1 MTGGD
6 ESILVLALG
15 NDIVGDDGVALEAAR
30 ALREMLPNE
39 SAVDVL
45 ETTEGGLG
53 MLDILS
59 PYRRVLL
66 LDSIEA
72 GDDPAGEVREFS
84 RSDFDKVLGPCP
96 HYAGLPEVI
105 ALAEKLGIDFPSELR
120 VLTIKI
126 DPQEEFRQG
135 LTDEIRRALPAFVDQ
150 AAVILNDWIGDNAR
164 NITH

>member
-1 MTGGD
+1 MTRRD
-6 ESILVLALG
+6 DSILILALG

-30 ALREMLPNE
+30 VLTERFDGQPDL
-39 SAVDVL
+39 DVI

-53 MLDILS
+53 MIDILS

-72 GDDPAGEVREFS
+72 GDDPAGKVREFS
-84 RSDFDKVLGPCP
+84 RADFHRVLGPCP

-105 ALAEKLGIDFPSELR
+105 ALAEKLGIDFPDELR

-126 DPQEEFRQG
+126 DPQDEFRQG
-135 LTDEIRRALPAFVDQ
+135 LTDEIRQALPAFVDQ
-150 AAVILNDWIGDNAR
+150 AAIILSEWIQNRAR
-164 NITH
+164 NLTH

>member
-1 MTGGD
+1 VTGGD
-6 ESILVLALG
+6 FILVLALG
-15 NDIVGDDGVALEAAR
+15 NDIVGDDGVALAAAR
-30 ALREMLPNE
+30 ILRERF
-39 SAVDVL
+39 SGQGDIDVI

-53 MLDILS
+53 MIDVLS

-72 GDDPAGEVREFS
+72 GDLPPGEIREFT
-84 RSDFDKVLGPCP
+84 REDFHRVLGPCP

-135 LTDEIRRALPAFVDQ
+135 LTDEIQHALPAFVDQ
-150 AAVILNDWIGDNAR
+150 AAIILNDWIRSRAR
-164 NITH
+164 NFTH